1 MQVSLKVWGGQIWS
15 LYNPFLVYCLRNVN
29 LYHDLHYSVL
39 RPAVVS
45 VGHILLEGAN
55 GMLLKCHWLLHFKVY
70 VNLLNKCWY
79 ICCLLFQS
87 LEVIL
92 LYHMYL
98 YVCVCT
104 WTDVCVL
111 YFVHMYVSSFVP
123 GMGIW
128 KSEDH
133 LKCCVSATIDL
144 TVLLPRNLASRV
156 GWLSSKIQRS
166 S

>member
-1 MQVSLKVWGGQIWS
+1 MNVSPVDKHFICLLNAS
-15 LYNPFLVYCLRNVN
+15 LSESFGWAELELVQSFSGLRSSKRKPI
-29 LYHDLHYSVL
+29 YHDLYNSVL

-45 VGHILLEGAN
+45 VGHILLEGVK

-70 VNLLNKCWY
+70 GNLLNKCWY
-79 ICCLLFQS
+79 SCCLLFQS
-87 LEVIL
+87 LEVIF

-104 WTDVCVL
+104 WKDVCVV

-128 KSEDH
+128 KTEDH
-133 LKCCVSATIDL
+133 LSVVFLPSL
-144 TVLLPRNLASRV
+144 TWQSYFP
-156 GWLSSKIQRS
+156 GT
-166 S
+166 